1 MLRYVAGRLA
11 GALAVLAVVAISI
24 FVLFE
29 LLPGDAAT
37 TRLSRGAAGQP
48 DPAQVAALRAELG
61 LDRPAVVRF
70 LDWARGFLTG
80 DLGVSQLSGRPVTE
94 ILDGRL
100 ANSVILAIV
109 TVVVLV
115 PAALAIGVAAG
126 ARPGSRWDRLLSTAA
141 LAAESVPA
149 FVVGVVLIA
158 WVAIGMGVLPA
169 VSLVPTGTSA
179 LDRPEVL
186 VLPVLCLL
194 IGLAPHPVRLV
205 RAQMAE
211 AMRAPYISAARAN
224 GVGEFRLVVSH
235 AAPNAISASVQ
246 PLAGAVVGL
255 VGGIAVI
262 EVVFAYPGV
271 AHELLRAI
279 SGRDLIF
286 VQSVAV
292 LLAAYGLLVYLL
304 ADIVALGSSPAARG
318 VIGRGRS

>member
-1 MLRYVAGRLA
+1 MRYVVGRLA
-11 GALAVLAVVAISI
+11 GALVVLVLVAVSVFA
-24 FVLFE
+24 LFE

-37 TRLSRGAAGQP
+37 TRLSRSAAGKP
-48 DPAQVAALRAELG
+48 DPAQLAALRAELG
-61 LDRPAVVRF
+61 LDRPAFVRF
-70 LDWARGFLTG
+70 ADWAGGFLTG
-80 DLGVSQLSGRPVTE
+80 DLGTSQLSGRPVAE

-100 ANSVILAIV
+100 ANSAVLAIV

-115 PAALAIGVAAG
+115 PVTLAIGVTAG
-126 ARPGSRWDRLLSTAA
+126 ARPASRVDRWLSSAA

-149 FVVGVVLIA
+149 FVIGVVLIT
-158 WVAIGMGVLPA
+158 WVAIGLGVLPA

-179 LDRPEVL
+179 LARPEVL
-186 VLPVLCLL
+186 VLPVVCLL

-211 AMRAPYISAARAN
+211 AMRAPYITAARAN
-224 GVGEFRLVVSH
+224 GIGEFRLVVRH
-235 AAPNAISASVQ
+235 AAPNAISASIQ
-246 PLAGAVVGL
+246 PLAGAVTGL

-279 SGRDLIF
+279 SGRDLMF

-292 LLAAYGLLVYLL
+292 LLAIYGLLVYLVADLL
-304 ADIVALGSSPAARG
+304 AIGTSPAARS
-318 VIGRGRS
+318 VLGRRS